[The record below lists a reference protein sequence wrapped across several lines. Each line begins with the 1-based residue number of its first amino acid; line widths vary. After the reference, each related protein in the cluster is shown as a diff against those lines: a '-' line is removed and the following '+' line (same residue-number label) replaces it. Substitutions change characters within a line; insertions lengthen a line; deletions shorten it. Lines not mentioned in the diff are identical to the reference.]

1 MNKRKHKSENN
12 EYIEEIIT
20 NMIDEGSEDVTT
32 LSKDV
37 EAKYEAIGEKT
48 PNN

>member
-1 MNKRKHKSENN
+1 MNKRNIENKNKSH
-12 EYIEEIIT
+12 IEKAIT

-37 EAKYEAIGEKT
+37 EAKYESIGEKI
-48 PNN
+48 PDN